1 VITSAIAAK
10 VGDYIEGVLSG
21 EIVTSQRVRDAVA
34 RHVADLEKE
43 DSMFYFDRKQA
54 ESVCKFFP
62 LLIKHSIGEFAGAPF
77 ELEPWQAF
85 GVWVLFGWKRKVDGS
100 RRFRK
105 AYWSMGRKN
114 GKALS
119 LDTLLPTPSG
129 FTTMGEVQA
138 GDYLIGMDGKPVLVE
153 AVTEVM
159 HERPCYKMTFSTGE
173 SVVCDEEHQW
183 LTDAKVQLVGCKGAG
198 RKLGSAKES
207 VKTTKDIS
215 ESVRY
220 GARKDTNHSVRL
232 ATSAEFEAKHLPI
245 EPYTLGAWL
254 GDGNSS
260 GPCITVGYN
269 DLQIIDTIKQDGY
282 FVKERKSSNENS
294 GLFALRLNST
304 KSKKNNLRV
313 MLREIGVLDN
323 KHIPIQYLR
332 SSYEQRLQLLRGL
345 MDTDGYISP
354 KGQCEFVSIS
364 KTLAEDVCELVCSLG
379 IKATILEHDAKLYGR
394 VISKKYRV
402 YFFAFQPFIPF
413 GLARKAIRV
422 PTRVSE
428 KKPRGSTRRIV
439 SCEPIVSVPVKCVQ
453 VTGGMYSHT
462 RSFIPTHNSSFAA
475 GLCHFLAVGD
485 IDPKTGKPEAV
496 AQILLTAT
504 KKDQAKVI
512 YSEAERMR
520 NQSPTLK
527 SMSGVKYETITY
539 THNQSYMRMVSS
551 DKPFDGLNPH
561 CVVMDEL
568 HAWGEHHRRFYDTM
582 VTGSASRSQPL
593 HLIIT
598 TAGDDHSH
606 LWMEDYHYACQ
617 VVRGVIEDESL
628 FALIYEIDEGDDPG
642 DESNWIKANP
652 NLGVSVKIDYLQQR
666 WNEDKHSSIGVNRFT
681 RYHCNRVVS
690 STEKAFDLKDW
701 DACEGQLSNWSECDA
716 IGAGVDLG
724 ARDDFGGIGY
734 CTRFLMDTEYG
745 KPVYRYEIRSK
756 AFIASDSKRDL
767 TKMPF
772 AGWVHSGQ
780 LQAHQYP
787 IEEMTDQLLIDASE
801 YGIDTCAY
809 DPYNGQQISERM
821 AKEGITAARMAQN
834 QANFNE
840 AIRDFQDLI
849 QQRRITH
856 DGNPILRWCVDN
868 AIIAK
873 DRQDRWMF
881 DKKSSN
887 EKIDPL
893 VAMVM
898 AFRVASLAPEKSTG
912 KMFII

>member
-43 DSMFYFDRKQA
+43 DSLFYFDRKQA
-54 ESVCKFFP
+54 ESVCTFFP

-114 GKALS
+114 GK
-119 LDTLLPTPSG
+119 
-129 FTTMGEVQA
+129 
-138 GDYLIGMDGKPVLVE
+138 
-153 AVTEVM
+153 
-159 HERPCYKMTFSTGE
+159 
-173 SVVCDEEHQW
+173 
-183 LTDAKVQLVGCKGAG
+183 
-198 RKLGSAKES
+198 
-207 VKTTKDIS
+207 
-215 ESVRY
+215 
-220 GARKDTNHSVRL
+220 
-232 ATSAEFEAKHLPI
+232 
-245 EPYTLGAWL
+245 
-254 GDGNSS
+254 
-260 GPCITVGYN
+260 
-269 DLQIIDTIKQDGY
+269 
-282 FVKERKSSNENS
+282 
-294 GLFALRLNST
+294 
-304 KSKKNNLRV
+304 
-313 MLREIGVLDN
+313 
-323 KHIPIQYLR
+323 
-332 SSYEQRLQLLRGL
+332 
-345 MDTDGYISP
+345 
-354 KGQCEFVSIS
+354 
-364 KTLAEDVCELVCSLG
+364 
-379 IKATILEHDAKLYGR
+379 
-394 VISKKYRV
+394 
-402 YFFAFQPFIPF
+402 
-413 GLARKAIRV
+413 
-422 PTRVSE
+422 
-428 KKPRGSTRRIV
+428 
-439 SCEPIVSVPVKCVQ
+439 
-453 VTGGMYSHT
+453 
-462 RSFIPTHNSSFAA
+462 SSFAA

-893 VAMVM
+893 VAVVM